1 MTAFWTPVRDN
12 LLLTEWGRGHGAAA
26 IATKLGATAATV
38 TARITRLRELSDR
51 PGADPW
57 QRATVRRAA
66 ENRKRGE
73 GLLGEQRKALAD
85 MDKAIARGVPRGKAI
100 LEAYRAGVIWRLI
113 GEHLGIT
120 SAAANQ
126 AGRAWTRRA
135 ERQKANRERAQARAD
150 AERKAI
156 DDMTR
161 AVARGMPEGQA
172 MARAHR
178 AGVSWVRIAEHFGM
192 AQQTAHYRAK
202 VWTKRGRTVRT
213 YRSRQ

>member
-1 MTAFWTPVRDN
+1 MGAKSRNPTTGPSPACPEPALDPEFWPF
-12 LLLTEWGRGHGAAA
+12 L
-26 IATKLGATAATV
+26 
-38 TARITRLRELSDR
+38 
-51 PGADPW
+51 
-57 QRATVRRAA
+57 
-66 ENRKRGE
+66 
-73 GLLGEQRKALAD
+73 
-85 MDKAIARGVPRGKAI
+85 
-100 LEAYRAGVIWRLI
+100 
-113 GEHLGIT
+113 
-120 SAAANQ
+120 AANQ